1 MHYTILRLKTAIIAF
16 MNFTK
21 HPFFNDILL
30 ATFTAVNFSAF
41 IYFEHY
47 GLTCKIINSVTAL
60 VAYALLLHVR
70 ARVILISGFMIGLF
84 WFYWIGYSFEYYH
97 VSYMIP
103 IVIIGFGFVYALFF
117 GVLALTQKAWIRA
130 ILLFGLSF
138 VEPFDYNWMVLE
150 LPFVESYFGVAKWQ
164 FALILV
170 ALAFFLTCKQKW
182 RYGAIILLLA
192 AINFSTA
199 QKAMPDLKIKL
210 VSMDIP
216 QELKWKPFMQNKINS
231 FNFKA
236 IDTAIKE
243 GYDLVILPESAFALF
258 LNMHPDLVKILK
270 EKSMHISI
278 ITGALYYE
286 KRNNYNV
293 TYLFQ
298 DGKKSIAKKMT
309 LVPFGEYIPLPKL
322 IREYVNKTFFDG
334 ASDYISADAPT
345 DFIIKGVK
353 FRNAIC
359 YEATCEELYKGE
371 PKYMIAISNNA
382 WFMPSI
388 EPTLQNLL
396 MRYFAQRHA
405 TIIFHAANAAGT
417 AIVE

>member
-1 MHYTILRLKTAIIAF
+1 MKLLQKYPIL
-16 MNFTK
+16 
-21 HPFFNDILL
+21 NDFLL
-30 ATFTAVNFSAF
+30 AVFIAVNFSSF

-47 GLTCKIINSVTAL
+47 GLTCKAL
-60 VAYALLLHVR
+60 NTLSALIAYSLLLHVKPR
-70 ARVILISGFMIGLF
+70 IILISGFLIGLL

-103 IVIIGFGFVYALFF
+103 IITVGFGFVYLLFF
-117 GVLALTQKAWIRA
+117 GVLALTQKIWLRA
-130 ILLFGLSF
+130 IFLFILSF
-138 VEPFDYNWMVLE
+138 IEPFDYNWMVLE
-150 LPFVESYFGVAKWQ
+150 LPFIESYFGVAKWQ
-164 FALILV
+164 FVLILV
-170 ALAFFLTCKQKW
+170 ALTFFLTCKEKR
-182 RYGAIILLLA
+182 RYGAILILLA
-192 AINFSTA
+192 AINYTTP
-199 QKAMPDLKIKL
+199 QKVMPDLKIKL
-210 VSMDIP
+210 ISMDIP
-216 QELKWKPFMQNKINS
+216 QELKWKPFMEAKINT

-236 IDTAIKE
+236 IDLAIKE

-258 LNMHPDLVKILK
+258 LNMRPDLVEILK
-270 EKSMHISI
+270 EKSMNISI

-286 KRNNYNV
+286 NRNNYNV

-298 DGKKSIAKKMT
+298 DGKESVAKKMT
-309 LVPFGEYIPLPKL
+309 LVPFGEYIPLPKF
-322 IREYVNKTFFDG
+322 IREYVNQTFFDG

-345 DFIIKGVK
+345 DFIIKGIK
-353 FRNAIC
+353 FRNAVC
-359 YEATCEELYKGE
+359 YEATCEELYRDK

-396 MRYFAQRHA
+396 MRYFAQRHG